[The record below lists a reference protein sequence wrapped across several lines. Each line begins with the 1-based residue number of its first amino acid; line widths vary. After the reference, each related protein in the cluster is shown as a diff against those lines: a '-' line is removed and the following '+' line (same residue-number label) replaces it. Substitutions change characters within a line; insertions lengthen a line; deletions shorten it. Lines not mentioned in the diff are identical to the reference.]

1 MENLVDLTLHATH
14 RLAMPVMTHP
24 GIELMGKTVRQAV
37 SDGTLHYE
45 AMHLLSDRYATCAA
59 PAIMDLTVEAEAFGA
74 TLNMPDN
81 EIPTVVGRLV
91 TDADSVRALKV
102 PELTAGRLPEYIK
115 ANKLAAKNITDRPVL
130 GSCIGPFSLAGR
142 LYGMSEIMLDIYM
155 QPDVITELLEK
166 CTELILAY
174 ARAQKE
180 VGDGG
185 IIMAEPAAGLIS
197 NDDCLTFVTP
207 YVKRVVDALQDD
219 SFIVVLHN
227 CGNTGACTQAML
239 ATGARAHHFGDK
251 IDMLAALEQLPRDVI
266 GMGNL
271 SPVTV
276 FRMGNAGE
284 VKKATLELLR
294 RTADYNTFIISS
306 GCDTPPHSPI
316 ENFDA
321 FFEAV
326 QEFNKEG

>member
-1 MENLVDLTLHATH
+1 
-14 RLAMPVMTHP
+14 MPVMTHP

-91 TDADSVRALKV
+91 TDADSVRVLKV

-115 ANKLAAKNITDRPVL
+115 ANRLAAKNITDRPVL

-166 CTELILAY
+166 CTELILSY

-180 VGDGG
+180 AGDGG

-294 RTADYNTFIISS
+294 RTADYNNFIISS

>member
-37 SDGTLHYE
+37 SNGTLHYE

-81 EIPTVVGRLV
+81 GIPAVVGRLV

-115 ANKLAAKNITDRPVL
+115 ANQLAAKNITDRPVL

-180 VGDGG
+180 AGDGG

-271 SPVTV
+271 SQVTV

-294 RTADYNTFIISS
+294 RTADYNNFIISS

-316 ENFDA
+316 GHFDA

>member
-115 ANKLAAKNITDRPVL
+115 ANQLAAKNITDRPVL

-166 CTELILAY
+166 CTELILSY

-180 VGDGG
+180 AGDGG

-294 RTADYNTFIISS
+294 RTADYNNFIISS

>member
-115 ANKLAAKNITDRPVL
+115 ANQLAAKNITDRPVL

-174 ARAQKE
+174 AHAQKE
-180 VGDGG
+180 AGDGG

-219 SFIVVLHN
+219 DFIVVLHN

-294 RTADYNTFIISS
+294 RTADYNNFIISS

>member
-115 ANKLAAKNITDRPVL
+115 ANRLAAKNITDRPVL

-180 VGDGG
+180 AGDGG

-239 ATGARAHHFGDK
+239 VTGARAHHFGDK

-294 RTADYNTFIISS
+294 RTADYNNFIISS

>member
-37 SDGTLHYE
+37 SNGTLHYE

-115 ANKLAAKNITDRPVL
+115 ANRLAAKNITDRPVL

-180 VGDGG
+180 AGDGG

-219 SFIVVLHN
+219 DFIVVLHN

-294 RTADYNTFIISS
+294 RTADYNNFIISS

>member
-91 TDADSVRALKV
+91 TDADSVRVLKV

-115 ANKLAAKNITDRPVL
+115 ANRLAAKNITDRPVL

-166 CTELILAY
+166 CTELILSY

-180 VGDGG
+180 AGDGG

-294 RTADYNTFIISS
+294 RTADYNNFIISS

>member
-37 SDGTLHYE
+37 SNGTLHYE

-74 TLNMPDN
+74 TPNMPDN

-115 ANKLAAKNITDRPVL
+115 ANRLAAKNITDRPVL

-166 CTELILAY
+166 CSELILAY

-180 VGDGG
+180 AGDGG

-294 RTADYNTFIISS
+294 RTADYNNFIISS

>member
-1 MENLVDLTLHATH
+1 
-14 RLAMPVMTHP
+14 
-24 GIELMGKTVRQAV
+24 
-37 SDGTLHYE
+37 
-45 AMHLLSDRYATCAA
+45 
-59 PAIMDLTVEAEAFGA
+59 
-74 TLNMPDN
+74 
-81 EIPTVVGRLV
+81 
-91 TDADSVRALKV
+91 
-102 PELTAGRLPEYIK
+102 
-115 ANKLAAKNITDRPVL
+115 
-130 GSCIGPFSLAGR
+130 
-142 LYGMSEIMLDIYM
+142 
-155 QPDVITELLEK
+155 
-166 CTELILAY
+166 
-174 ARAQKE
+174 
-180 VGDGG
+180 
-185 IIMAEPAAGLIS
+185 
-197 NDDCLTFVTP
+197 
-207 YVKRVVDALQDD
+207 
-219 SFIVVLHN
+219 
-227 CGNTGACTQAML
+227 ML

-294 RTADYNTFIISS
+294 RTADYNNFIISS

>member
-115 ANKLAAKNITDRPVL
+115 ANQLAAKNITDRPVL

-180 VGDGG
+180 AGDGG

-251 IDMLAALEQLPRDVI
+251 IDMLVALEQLPRDVI

-294 RTADYNTFIISS
+294 RTADYNNFIISS